1 MENNWKSYQ
10 IGNYQKLEKDIGF
23 IFQEYNL
30 LHTLTVK
37 ENIMLPLS
45 VLKLNK
51 EEMNKRYRQITEAL
65 NIYDISDKYPSE
77 ISGDN
82 VNEHLQRVHLLH
94 ILKLFLRMNQQG
106 L

>member
-1 MENNWKSYQ
+1 
-10 IGNYQKLEKDIGF
+10 
-23 IFQEYNL
+23 
-30 LHTLTVK
+30 
-37 ENIMLPLS
+37 MLPLS

-94 ILKLFLRMNQQG
+94 ILKSFLRMNQQA

>member
-1 MENNWKSYQ
+1 MEKLSNR
-10 IGNYQKLEKDIGF
+10 NYQKLEKDIGF

-77 ISGDN
+77 I
-82 VNEHLQRVHLLH
+82 
-94 ILKLFLRMNQQG
+94 QG
-106 L
+106 TTSTNICSACIYYIS

>member
-1 MENNWKSYQ
+1 
-10 IGNYQKLEKDIGF
+10 
-23 IFQEYNL
+23 
-30 LHTLTVK
+30 
-37 ENIMLPLS
+37 MLPLS

-94 ILKLFLRMNQQG
+94 ILKSFCG
-106 L
+106 

>member
-10 IGNYQKLEKDIGF
+10 IRNYQKLEKKILDLFFKNI
-23 IFQEYNL
+23 IYY
-30 LHTLTVK
+30 TLTVK

-94 ILKLFLRMNQQG
+94 ILKSFLRMNQQA

>member
-1 MENNWKSYQ
+1 
-10 IGNYQKLEKDIGF
+10 
-23 IFQEYNL
+23 
-30 LHTLTVK
+30 
-37 ENIMLPLS
+37 MLPLS

-77 ISGDN
+77 ISGTTSTN
-82 VNEHLQRVHLLH
+82 ICARAF
-94 ILKLFLRMNQQG
+94 ITYPKIILRMNQQA